1 MKVTAFIGLGSNI
14 EPRVRTMI
22 SALHRLSHS
31 SGVRVERVSSVF
43 QSAAHTID
51 GSLQPDYLNAA
62 AMVRTNLTAEALLAR
77 CLEIEKALGRDRA
90 LDEKWS
96 SRRIDLDI
104 LLYSAS
110 VIDRPELRVPH
121 PKLSQRLFVLLPLA
135 ELIPSGQHLEVLH
148 TTLGALVDRCPDRGP
163 TTKTVVDLGNYK

>member
-1 MKVTAFIGLGSNI
+1 MEVTAFIGLGSNI

-31 SGVRVERVSSVF
+31 PGVSVERVSSAF

-51 GSLQPDYLNAA
+51 GSRQPDYLNAA
-62 AMVRTNLTAEALLAR
+62 AMVHTNLTAEALLAR
-77 CLEIEKALGRDRA
+77 CLEIEKSLGRDRA

-121 PKLSQRLFVLLPLA
+121 PKLAERLFVLLPLA
-135 ELIPSGQHLEVLH
+135 DLIPADQHLEALH
-148 TTLGALVDRCPDRGP
+148 TTLGDLIDRCPDRGP
-163 TTKTVVDLGNYK
+163 TTKTVVNLGNYK